1 MKIFKIIFRSTKAEN
16 VCGLYYGLH
25 KFCSFGSKRFWFDL
39 LLNQKF
45 KKQQDLK
52 KMSKNCNLSIYN
64 VFSPLDSKGFR
75 MVSKN
80 VQILL
85 GECIGIF
92 LFLTVALGKCYFLKT
107 SFYGTHQNI
116 SFRICCSVGPW
127 NKQLLW
133 YLRWIRSRC
142 CHWYFH
148 RCQSLW

>member
-45 KKQQDLK
+45 TKKQNLK
-52 KMSKNCNLSIYN
+52 KMSKKCNLSIYN
-64 VFSPLDSKGFR
+64 VFPPLEWLAKTYKSYLANALAF
-75 MVSKN
+75 SSSS
-80 VQILL
+80 LL
-85 GECIGIF
+85 PLVGLIF
-92 LFLTVALGKCYFLKT
+92 WQPHFCK
-107 SFYGTHQNI
+107 HQNI